1 MMTLLIVDDQPT
13 IRQGLRMRLALE
25 SDLQIA
31 GEAADGIEA
40 IELTHALKPSVV
52 LMDIAMPRMDGI
64 TATKA
69 ICAIAP
75 NTRVVVVSLYNDL
88 DMREQARF
96 AGASAFV
103 DKHAEDEE
111 LLKAIRRSDR

>member
-1 MMTLLIVDDQPT
+1 MMTLLIVDDQPS

-25 SDLQIA
+25 PDVEIA

-40 IELTHALKPSVV
+40 IELTHVLKPSIV

-69 ICAIAP
+69 IRAIAP
-75 NTRVVVVSLYNDL
+75 DTRVVVVSLYNDL
-88 DMREQARF
+88 GTREQARI
-96 AGASAFV
+96 AGAAAFV